1 MLTRIAFVG
10 DEALAGLA
18 ADHARAFAALVGLGS
33 RDGDALSLGVA
44 EAVRFAFAHAYPG
57 EAAGELEVTLEA
69 AERGVRVAVHDWGR
83 PLRSGGGE
91 LGPLPAGLEELDRR
105 VEGLR
110 LLNLGGDGK
119 RLSFLWPATV
129 PKASQVGV
137 AAADEPPRVTR
148 ASADPTADRTAD
160 RAAIQIRNGRV
171 EDAEGIAQLLYASYG
186 LHYLHGSFY
195 QPGWLATELA
205 AGRVLSTVAVHGGQV
220 VGHEALL
227 LVPGTPAAE
236 TGVAAVLPAY
246 RGLGLLARMDQH
258 TLDRARD
265 AGLASV
271 FARSVIFHPYSQ
283 LALKPHGFI
292 ECALCLAALPP
303 SMDMRS
309 AADGPRGRTA
319 LLVLALPL
327 ADRARRS
334 ILPALYRD
342 RLAAT
347 YDQLGLRRE
356 EPADHPMSEEEPLT
370 VTREGEASV
379 AELRIAGWGAETPHL
394 LRRTLRELVS
404 EHVDAIYADVDLE
417 AVADPDGVVAA
428 LEELGFSY
436 AGLWPDGSAGHD
448 HLRMQRL
455 NSLDVVVDGIVC
467 ASPEAEELR
476 RFVLADRRRVA
487 ELT

>member
-1 MLTRIAFVG
+1 MLTRIAVVG

-18 ADHARAFAALVGLGS
+18 ADHARAFAALVGLES
-33 RDGDALSLGVA
+33 RDGEALSLGVA
-44 EAVRFAFAHAYPG
+44 EAVRFTFAHAYPG

-69 AERGVRVAVHDWGR
+69 TETGVRVAVHDWGR
-83 PLRSGGGE
+83 PLRSGGGD

-105 VEGLR
+105 VEELR
-110 LLNLGGDGK
+110 MLNLGGEGK
-119 RLSFLWPATV
+119 RLSFRWPAPM
-129 PKASQVGV
+129 PKALQVGV

-148 ASADPTADRTAD
+148 PSAAPT
-160 RAAIQIRNGRV
+160 AIQIRDGRV

-186 LHYLHGSFY
+186 LHYLHGNFY
-195 QPGWLATELA
+195 RPRWLATELA
-205 AGRVLSTVAVHGGQV
+205 AGRVLSTVAVHDGQV

-236 TGVAAVLPAY
+236 TGVAAVLPAF

-258 TLDRARD
+258 TLDRARE

-283 LALKPHGFI
+283 LALRPHGFV

-303 SMDMRS
+303 SMDMRP
-309 AADGPRGRTA
+309 AVDGPRGRTA

-334 ILPALYRD
+334 VLPALYRD
-342 RLAAT
+342 RLQAT
-347 YDQLGLRRE
+347 YDQLGLRSE

-417 AVADPDGVVAA
+417 AVVDTDGAVAA